1 MKRNHARI
9 LAVITAVIMILFAT
23 ACGNKA
29 DTEVANVTETVE
41 EKTTTEET
49 TVEAPVAEPTEAS
62 TPEPTEEPTPEPT
75 EEPVAEF
82 TRDIAMEKV
91 VNLFNARNELFKNGK
106 VDTDLNFLV
115 AAETLTGGI
124 ELTGVTT
131 ADGVNTDEDNYPK
144 LSTITNYFYDYVNNN
159 CGYYDL
165 GEYLTSHTY
174 DEIIDKYSFNLKN
187 EEWDTEEIIMLETIG
202 VIPYLLTNMDNMT
215 FGELIVCDENC
226 KINPVSGVE
235 VCYEMPLLIN
245 EEKCGVTAVF
255 DEAGN
260 LLNLIT
266 VDEDGWSDDNY
277 GDSTQEVLALE
288 Q

>member
-1 MKRNHARI
+1 MKKRI
-9 LAVITAVIMILFAT
+9 FTTLMTITLIAGLLTGCGAT
-23 ACGNKA
+23 EQPAETA
-29 DTEVANVTETVE
+29 ETTETVDE
-41 EKTTTEET
+41 
-49 TVEAPVAEPTEAS
+49 TVEAPELAESAAEPTEAP

-124 ELTGVTT
+124 RPTELKT
-131 ADGVNTDEDNYPK
+131 ADNFNPEDD
-144 LSTITNYFYDYVNNN
+144 LRVLQITISNYFYDYVNNN

-165 GEYLTSHTY
+165 GEYLASHTY
-174 DEIIDKYSFNLKN
+174 EEIIDKYVHNL
-187 EEWDTEEIIMLETIG
+187 EGEAIDTDMLIMVEAPG
-202 VIPYLLTNMDNMT
+202 VLPYLLANMDNMT
-215 FGELIVCDENC
+215 FGELITCDENC

-255 DEAGN
+255 DESGN

-266 VDEDGWSDDNY
+266 VDEDGWSDENY
-277 GDSTQEVLALE
+277 GDSTAEVLALE
-288 Q
+288 

>member
-1 MKRNHARI
+1 MKKRI
-9 LAVITAVIMILFAT
+9 FTTLMTITLIAGLLTGCGAT
-23 ACGNKA
+23 EQPAETAK
-29 DTEVANVTETVE
+29 TTETVDE
-41 EKTTTEET
+41 
-49 TVEAPVAEPTEAS
+49 TVEAPELAESAAEPTEAP

-131 ADGVNTDEDNYPK
+131 ADGINTDEDNYPK
-144 LSTITNYFYDYVNNN
+144 LATVVNYFYDYVNNN

-174 DEIIDKYSFNLKN
+174 DEIIDKYSSNLKN

-202 VIPYLLTNMDNMT
+202 VIPYLLLNMEDIT
-215 FGELIVCDENC
+215 FGELIACNEDC

-255 DEAGN
+255 DESGN

-266 VDEDGWSDDNY
+266 VDEDGWSDENY
-277 GDSTQEVLALE
+277 GDSTAEVLALE
-288 Q
+288 

>member
-1 MKRNHARI
+1 MKKRI
-9 LAVITAVIMILFAT
+9 FTTLMTITLIAGLLTGCGAT
-23 ACGNKA
+23 EQPAETA
-29 DTEVANVTETVE
+29 ETTETVDE
-41 EKTTTEET
+41 
-49 TVEAPVAEPTEAS
+49 TVEAPELAESAAEPTEAP

-131 ADGVNTDEDNYPK
+131 ADGVNTDEEGCIK
-144 LSTITNYFYDYVNNN
+144 WATIANYFYDYVNNN

-165 GEYLTSHTY
+165 GEYLTSNTFEDIMNKY
-174 DEIIDKYSFNLKN
+174 LNGNGLGETDELMMY
-187 EEWDTEEIIMLETIG
+187 EVPG
-202 VIPYLLTNMDNMT
+202 VLPYLLTNMDNMT
-215 FGELIVCDENC
+215 FGELITCDENC

-235 VCYEMPLLIN
+235 VCYEMSLLIN

-255 DEAGN
+255 DESGN

-266 VDEDGWSDDNY
+266 VDEDGWSDENY
-277 GDSTQEVLALE
+277 GDSTAEVLALE
-288 Q
+288 

>member
-9 LAVITAVIMILFAT
+9 LAVITAVTMILFAT

-41 EKTTTEET
+41 EKATTEET
-49 TVEAPVAEPTEAS
+49 TVEAPVAEPTEAP

-75 EEPVAEF
+75 EEPVVEF

-131 ADGVNTDEDNYPK
+131 ADGINTDENMLPK
-144 LSTITNYFYDYVNNN
+144 HATVTNYFYDYVNNS

-174 DEIIDKYSFNLKN
+174 DEIIDKYSSNLKN
-187 EEWDTEEIIMLETIG
+187 ESVDTDMVTMMEVPG
-202 VIPYLLTNMDNMT
+202 VLPYLLANMDNMT
-215 FGELIVCDENC
+215 FGELLVCDETC

>member
-9 LAVITAVIMILFAT
+9 FAVITAVTMILFAT

-41 EKTTTEET
+41 EKATTEET
-49 TVEAPVAEPTEAS
+49 TVEAPVAEPTEAP

-82 TRDIAMEKV
+82 TRDVAMEKV

-124 ELTGVTT
+124 ELTGITT
-131 ADGVNTDEDNYPK
+131 ADGVNTDEDGYPK
-144 LSTITNYFYDYVNNN
+144 LATIVNYFYDYVNNN

-165 GEYLTSHTY
+165 GEYLTSHSY
-174 DEIIDKYSFNLKN
+174 DEIVNKYAKFG
-187 EEWDTEEIIMLETIG
+187 ETFETDEAMMIEAPG
-202 VIPYLLTNMDNMT
+202 VLPYLLANMDNMT
-215 FGELIVCDENC
+215 FGELIVCDETC